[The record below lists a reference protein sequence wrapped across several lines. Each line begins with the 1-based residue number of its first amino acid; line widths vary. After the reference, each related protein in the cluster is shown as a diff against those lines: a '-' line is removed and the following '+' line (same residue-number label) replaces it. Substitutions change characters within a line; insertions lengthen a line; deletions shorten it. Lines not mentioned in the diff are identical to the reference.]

1 LIWYLALRLGESPSH
16 SALVLSCT
24 PCHPLISS
32 ARTSLTNRCCRIIG
46 RPWNFLDAISIAYI
60 DPQPPDISCTSSRDG
75 PNASVNFSNTYRSFS
90 LRCSGGCSRTSSPEV
105 RLNRRKGMDVRG
117 RTRGSVWR
125 GNMVR
130 SGDGDVVGI
139 GLGCRCFT
147 RRWGR
152 GVRDVVDTR

>member
-1 LIWYLALRLGESPSH
+1 MPPLDLICQNFINQP
-16 SALVLSCT
+16 VLSHHRQALEFPRRNLDRIHRPAAAGYILYLLSHQHLFFPMHS
-24 PCHPLISS
+24 PCS
-32 ARTSLTNRCCRIIG
+32 G
-46 RPWNFLDAISIAYI
+46 RS
-60 DPQPPDISCTSSRDG
+60 TSSRDG